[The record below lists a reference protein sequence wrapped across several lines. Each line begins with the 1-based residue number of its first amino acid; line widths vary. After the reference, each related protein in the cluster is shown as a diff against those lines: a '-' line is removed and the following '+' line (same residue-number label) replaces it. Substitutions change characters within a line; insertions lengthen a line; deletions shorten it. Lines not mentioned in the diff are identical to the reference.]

1 MEYDSLSICVCPP
14 ILCGY
19 VILLLKQ
26 KSFSALREFRPVTA
40 LVRILPFEGRAAL
53 LNGGVYFPVPIN
65 LGVEKARRSV
75 DSGLIAYWPMARSLC
90 IFYGAAKPH
99 TPVNP
104 VGKVRAEDLNVFRQV
119 KMGTKIT
126 VVKI

>member
-1 MEYDSLSICVCPP
+1 MT
-14 ILCGY
+14 
-19 VILLLKQ
+19 
-26 KSFSALREFRPVTA
+26 SFSSIPIRFVVEGVGEAKGEFIRFLAPRTVNA

-53 LNGGVYFPVPIN
+53 LNGGIYFPVSIN
-65 LGVEKARRSV
+65 LGVEKAKRSV

-90 IFYGAAKPH
+90 IFYKATKTH

-104 VGKVRAEDLNVFRQV
+104 VGKVRDEDLNVFRQV
-119 KMGTKIT
+119 KIGAKIT

>member
-1 MEYDSLSICVCPP
+1 MT
-14 ILCGY
+14 
-19 VILLLKQ
+19 
-26 KSFSALREFRPVTA
+26 SFSSIPIRFVVEGVGEARGEFIRFLAPRTVNA

-65 LGVEKARRSV
+65 LGVEKAKRSV

-90 IFYGAAKPH
+90 IFYEAAKPH

-104 VGKVRAEDLNVFRQV
+104 VGKVKDEDLNVFRQV

>member
-1 MEYDSLSICVCPP
+1 MT
-14 ILCGY
+14 
-19 VILLLKQ
+19 
-26 KSFSALREFRPVTA
+26 SFSSIPIRFIVEGVGEAKGEFIRFLAPRTVNA

-53 LNGGVYFPVPIN
+53 LNGGIYFPVSIN
-65 LGVEKARRSV
+65 LGVEKAKRSV

-90 IFYGAAKPH
+90 IFYKATKTH

-104 VGKVRAEDLNVFRQV
+104 VGKVRDEDLNVFRQV
-119 KMGTKIT
+119 KIGAKIT

>member
-1 MEYDSLSICVCPP
+1 LT
-14 ILCGY
+14 
-19 VILLLKQ
+19 
-26 KSFSALREFRPVTA
+26 SFSSIPIRFIVEGIGEAKGEFIRFLAPRTVNA

-53 LNGGVYFPVPIN
+53 LNGGIYFPVSIN
-65 LGVEKARRSV
+65 LGVEKAKRSV

-90 IFYGAAKPH
+90 IFYKATKTH

-104 VGKVRAEDLNVFRQV
+104 VGKVRDEDLNVFRQV
-119 KMGTKIT
+119 KIGAKIT